1 MKPPFAV
8 RLMLCVPWCLILVAL
23 AVAGVI
29 DWAINWAADKLKGPP
44 D

>member
-1 MKPPFAV
+1 MKSPLAV

-23 AVAGVI
+23 AVAGGI
-29 DWAINWAADKLKGPP
+29 DAAINWAADKLKGPP